1 MATHLAQCRG
11 FQTDP
16 ILAIR
21 AHSPVSCPS
30 SFGLAMCTG
39 GHAIGLRGGLLKFTT
54 RGRVCCSIRSDRER
68 ATTTKEK
75 EVNTTGL
82 SFSSDDAVKKW
93 MVAALAA
100 VVMSGAAGEPAM
112 AFGWFGQ
119 PQIEKDPVEPF
130 TLYGSIL

>member
-1 MATHLAQCRG
+1 MGTHLVQCRG
-11 FQTDP
+11 FQADP

-21 AHSPVSCPS
+21 ANSPVPCPS
-30 SFGLAMCTG
+30 SFGLAKCAS
-39 GHAIGLRGGLLKFTT
+39 GHAIGFRGGLLKFTT
-54 RGRVCCSIRSDRER
+54 RGRVCCSVRSDRESP
-68 ATTTKEK
+68 TTEK

-100 VVMSGAAGEPAM
+100 VVVSGAAGEPAM